1 MSTDRIVRR
10 VTDFKAQR
18 EETYHYWR
26 SRTIAER
33 IEAVAELVRDAYFAK
48 GVDVE
53 KRAPDK
59 TIVRVERPGWK
70 AVG

>member
-1 MSTDRIVRR
+1 VKKGREATGIMSTNRIVRR

-48 GVDVE
+48 
-53 KRAPDK
+53 R
-59 TIVRVERPGWK
+59 R
-70 AVG
+70 

>member
-1 MSTDRIVRR
+1 VKKRREATGIMSTDRIVRR

-48 GVDVE
+48 
-53 KRAPDK
+53 R
-59 TIVRVERPGWK
+59 R
-70 AVG
+70 

>member
-1 MSTDRIVRR
+1 MKKGREATGIMSTDRIVRR

-48 GVDVE
+48 
-53 KRAPDK
+53 R
-59 TIVRVERPGWK
+59 R
-70 AVG
+70 

>member
-1 MSTDRIVRR
+1 VKKGREATGIMSTDRIVRR

-48 GVDVE
+48 
-53 KRAPDK
+53 R
-59 TIVRVERPGWK
+59 R
-70 AVG
+70 